1 VSAAAAAA
9 TSGGGGAGASGSA
22 SSLFFQTKTHKST
35 TTKCKD
41 ENSTHTH
48 ERKGNACFEP
58 HFSSFVMS
66 TDVSVGKSPSVKF
79 PEFSQ
84 RIFPFDFLCV

>member
-1 VSAAAAAA
+1 MLGDTPESAMVCQQLRQRQQAAAAAQA
-9 TSGGGGAGASGSA
+9 RAAALLIVFSNKNT
-22 SSLFFQTKTHKST
+22 QKHNNETMQ
-35 TTKCKD
+35 D

-66 TDVSVGKSPSVKF
+66 TDVSVGKAL
-79 PEFSQ
+79 Q
-84 RIFPFDFLCV
+84 